1 MAGQERTAEGEARHQ
16 PTTSRGRP
24 GIQPAGKGWAGA
36 GERSPRGRAGLARAL
51 HATVSTGRRRPEGDR
66 LPPHHHKPGG
76 LGRGPRLQPQVLR
89 LPADLDPPWG
99 APTAQAL
106 EAVSG
111 SRLWTGAPLPQGC
124 HGYNL
129 KSWTAGL
136 VGFSTFSFYFILACK
151 FVGLN
156 HIFLVVGGKAVL
168 FHMTWTCPVR
178 EGWAFVPPHTWP
190 QEGHAGRSLLGL
202 GPELWRFL

>member
-1 MAGQERTAEGEARHQ
+1 MPLCPQGDDDLKETGFHL
-16 PTTSRGRP
+16 TTTN
-24 GIQPAGKGWAGA
+24 Q
-36 GERSPRGRAGLARAL
+36 
-51 HATVSTGRRRPEGDR
+51 
-66 LPPHHHKPGG
+66 GG

-89 LPADLDPPWG
+89 LSADLDPPWG

-168 FHMTWTCPVR
+168 FSSQDMRCHPIT
-178 EGWAFVPPHTWP
+178 
-190 QEGHAGRSLLGL
+190 QGRS
-202 GPELWRFL
+202 